1 MDGSDMGGLSSH
13 AWERVK
19 ARLEA
24 NGIDAEPLVRL
35 AMAVARANRHR
46 DVAMRLIRLPEAV
59 GDTTSPLMER
69 RSNGTDLWAIAR
81 RGVIE
86 TLMWRR
92 PEQPPTPE
100 AMRVDQV
107 FLKPSKAVKK

>member
-1 MDGSDMGGLSSH
+1 MDSGNLTRH
-13 AWERVK
+13 AWERV
-19 ARLEA
+19 ASRLDA

-35 AMAVARANRHR
+35 AMAVAKANKHR
-46 DVAMRLIRLPEAV
+46 DVAMRLVRLPEAV
-59 GDTTSPLMER
+59 GDTTSPLYER
-69 RSNGTDLWAIAR
+69 GSNGPDLWAIAR

-92 PEQPPTPE
+92 PEQPPTPD

-107 FLKPSKAVKK
+107 FLKPKEKP